1 MDPALKAALEQPDKD
16 DVLLAA
22 VDHADTQIRKF
33 VWRGFQPTVSKANSE
48 LLAGDMS
55 ARDFVME
62 ALRRLC
68 NGKRKYNPG
77 RSLLEN
83 LNSITDS
90 IIWSEKKSS
99 DRTGIADFVQKPSE
113 PEELVNPIL
122 AAACPKDSPDG
133 ALVNEE
139 IIESQRKSFQM
150 IRASF
155 DGDKPTQDYLDAL
168 EQDFHDINEI
178 SQLTEIPVDKIY
190 EIRRKLKTH
199 APRLFGVP
207 DYKELKRKIIE
218 GS

>member
-1 MDPALKAALEQPDKD
+1 MDPALNTALGQPDVE

-22 VDHADTQIRKF
+22 VDHADTRIRKF
-33 VWRGFQPTVSKANSE
+33 VWRGFKPKASKATSE
-48 LLAGDMS
+48 LLAGEMS
-55 ARDFVME
+55 AKDFVIE

-68 NGKRKYNPG
+68 DGTRNYNQN

-90 IIWSEKKSS
+90 LIWSEKKSS
-99 DRTGIADFVQKPSE
+99 DRTGLKDFSQRPGE

-133 ALVNEE
+133 AMVNEE

-150 IRASF
+150 VRASF

-168 EQDFHDINEI
+168 EQDFHDIDEI
-178 SQLTEIPVDKIY
+178 SELTGIPVDKIY
-190 EIRRKLKTH
+190 EIRRKLRTH
-199 APRLFGVP
+199 APCLFGVP